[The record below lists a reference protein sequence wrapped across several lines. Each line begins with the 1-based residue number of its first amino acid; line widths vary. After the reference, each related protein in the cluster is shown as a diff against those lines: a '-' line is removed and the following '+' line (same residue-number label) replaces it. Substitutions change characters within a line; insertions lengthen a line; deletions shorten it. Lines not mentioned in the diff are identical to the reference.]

1 VDFLDLC
8 SHEVV
13 IVAMNLRIDYSLPVI
28 YCTRHMYARP
38 DVKDTYSTKVLY
50 VVLYPSWPQQSS
62 TLLACTQTINS
73 RARARAGGW
82 WVVGG
87 DK

>member
-1 VDFLDLC
+1 MDFLDLC

-13 IVAMNLRIDYSLPVI
+13 IVAMNLRIDYSLPVK
-28 YCTRHMYARP
+28 YCTRYMYARP

-73 RARARAGGW
+73 RVLVLGGGRW
-82 WVVGG
+82 RQVMS
-87 DK
+87 

>member
-1 VDFLDLC
+1 MDFLDLC

-38 DVKDTYSTKVLY
+38 EVKDTYSGTVRGTVSFLAAAIFH
-50 VVLYPSWPQQSS
+50 VARLHSDNQ
-62 TLLACTQTINS
+62 LACS
-73 RARARAGGW
+73 CWG
-82 WVVGG
+82 VVGG